1 MINSKKK
8 LQSQSKNNHLLST
21 SRTSNAASDAKS
33 CSEDDGCLCKTKET
47 AKAKTDNQNLL
58 VPPVLALFDTLK
70 HNSNG
75 YRPNS
80 HHLTQQAT
88 APPADPLSSDAE
100 RKSKPSSESTE
111 QKMEKLEQAPQ
122 QPTAASAHPPSS
134 DAERESKLSTAPR
147 ATKAYSVPCVTA
159 STFSTTSRTLAAN
172 ATTLPKASRFG
183 LRF

>member
-8 LQSQSKNNHLLST
+8 LQSQSKNNHLLSI
-21 SRTSNAASDAKS
+21 SS
-33 CSEDDGCLCKTKET
+33 
-47 AKAKTDNQNLL
+47 
-58 VPPVLALFDTLK
+58 

-111 QKMEKLEQAPQ
+111 QKMEKFGQASSKN
-122 QPTAASAHPPSS
+122 ASASTESRSQEDVCMNENEKNAKTTTVKASS
-134 DAERESKLSTAPR
+134 DHPHQVMPSKL
-147 ATKAYSVPCVTA
+147 
-159 STFSTTSRTLAAN
+159 
-172 ATTLPKASRFG
+172 
-183 LRF
+183 